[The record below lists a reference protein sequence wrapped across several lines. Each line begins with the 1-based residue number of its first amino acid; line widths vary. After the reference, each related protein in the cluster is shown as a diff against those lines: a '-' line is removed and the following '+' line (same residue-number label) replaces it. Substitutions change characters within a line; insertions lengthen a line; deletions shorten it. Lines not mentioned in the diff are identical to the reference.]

1 MSKRKL
7 TSSQQIRL
15 GAILSYFSIFLNI
28 GAGVIYTPWMIRQI
42 GQGEYGLFT
51 LANSLISLFMI
62 DFGLS
67 AATSKYVS
75 EYHVKNEEEKVNIF
89 LGAIYKLYLFVD
101 IIILLTLVVIFFFID
116 KIYVNLSVSE
126 LIQFK
131 VVYCIAAL
139 YSIISFPFITMNGIL
154 TAYEKFVQL
163 KMADVLY
170 RVLVILFMVIALMNG
185 KGLYALVT
193 VNAIVGLLVIIY
205 KLVIIKKATPV
216 KVNLKHTEKGIYK
229 EVFGFSFWTTVA
241 SLAQR
246 LVFNITPSI
255 LGMVSSASEI
265 AVFGIVTTIESY
277 SFTITNAINGMF
289 MPKISKIYA
298 EDNRDDGI
306 MNLMLKVGR
315 FQYALNGILV
325 VGFLV
330 LGKNFISLWMG
341 EDYINA
347 YYGIVLVLIPGLLY
361 NPMQIA
367 HTAMVVRNKVKKQAE
382 VNLLMGIINVLLSYN
397 LSKKYGVVGACV
409 SICIA
414 YLFRIIALIIIYKKD
429 LALDMIFF
437 VKKCYIRYL
446 PILVLSTIAGFG
458 VLRMIYSLNW
468 IGLIVNVI
476 ILLLVYSILFLILGI
491 NSSERTKVKNMIVRR
506 L

>member
-15 GAILSYFSIFLNI
+15 GALLSYFSIFLNI

-75 EYHVKNEEEKVNIF
+75 EYHVRNEEEKVNNF

-101 IIILLTLVVIFFFID
+101 TIILLTLVVIFFFID
-116 KIYVNLSVSE
+116 KIYVNLSIHE
-126 LIQFK
+126 LAQFK

-139 YSIISFPFITMNGIL
+139 YSIISFPFITTNGIL

-170 RVLVILFMVIALMNG
+170 RVLVILFMVIALING

-193 VNAIVGLLVIIY
+193 VNATVGLLVIVY
-205 KLVIIKKATPV
+205 KIFIIKKATPV
-216 KVNLKHTEKGIYK
+216 KVNFKHTEKGIYK

-255 LGMVSSASEI
+255 LGMVSGALEI

-289 MPKISKIYA
+289 MPKISKIYI
-298 EDNRDDGI
+298 EDNRDDRI

-330 LGKNFISLWMG
+330 LGKSFISLWMG
-341 EDYINA
+341 KDYINA

-382 VNLLMGIINVLLSYN
+382 VNLLMGIVNVLLSYN
-397 LSKKYGVVGACV
+397 LSKKYGVVGACIA
-409 SICIA
+409 ICIA
-414 YLFRIIALIIIYKKD
+414 YLFRTIALIIIYKKD
-429 LALDMIFF
+429 LALDMILF

-446 PILVLSTIAGFG
+446 PILAISTIVGFG
-458 VLRMIYSLNW
+458 VLKMIDSLNW
-468 IGLIVNVI
+468 IGLTVNAI
-476 ILLLVYSILFLILGI
+476 ILLLVYSILFFILGV
-491 NSSERTKVKNMIVRR
+491 NSSERTKIKNMIVKR
-506 L
+506 